1 MCLWNETLNVK
12 ISENKREG
20 EREKKEEE
28 KEKRVER
35 QSGKTSMNQ

>member
-20 EREKKEEE
+20 ERGKKEEE
-28 KEKRVER
+28 KEKRAER